1 MSSFRSSIK
10 TAMLGEAMV
19 EAAASFG
26 KRRLRKGAALTLRER
41 AHWLQDAASTVLRRI
56 GMEVVADGD
65 PPPHGLVVSNHLS
78 YLDVLAY
85 ASLSPCVFVAKQ
97 EVRGWPAFGRFATM
111 AGTVYVNRRR
121 GAANGDAVAS
131 MEEALAAGV
140 AVVLFP
146 EGTSSNGA
154 SVLRFHSR
162 FFEPAIRASAM
173 VTAAAIGYASSS
185 AAEAA
190 LAYHGEDVFGTH
202 LVRTLG
208 QRHLKARMVFA
219 AAGRRYA
226 DRKEAARATQAE
238 VEQLRSVAAGHAA
251 IQPSTDPLPSDPLTG
266 DSLPKDPL
274 TRDPLRV
281 TLAG

>member
-1 MSSFRSSIK
+1 
-10 TAMLGEAMV
+10 MLGAAMV
-19 EAAASFG
+19 EAATSFG
-26 KRRLRKGAALTLRER
+26 KRRLRKGEALTSRER
-41 AHWLQDAASTVLRRI
+41 AHWLQDAASTALRRI

-97 EVRGWPAFGRFATM
+97 EVRAWPAFGRFATM
-111 AGTVYVNRRR
+111 AGTVYVNRSR
-121 GAANGDAVAS
+121 GAANDHAVAS

-146 EGTSSNGA
+146 EGTSSDGA
-154 SVLRFHSR
+154 QVLRFYSR
-162 FFEPAIRASAM
+162 FFEPAVRAGAM

-208 QRHLKARMVFA
+208 QRHLKARVVFA
-219 AAGRRYA
+219 AEGRRYA
-226 DRKEAARATQAE
+226 NRREAARSTQVE
-238 VEQLRSVAAGHAA
+238 VERLRSGLAGHAA
-251 IQPSTDPLPSDPLTG
+251 IQPSMNSLPRDPLTT
-266 DSLPKDPL
+266 DSLPK
-274 TRDPLRV
+274 DPLRV